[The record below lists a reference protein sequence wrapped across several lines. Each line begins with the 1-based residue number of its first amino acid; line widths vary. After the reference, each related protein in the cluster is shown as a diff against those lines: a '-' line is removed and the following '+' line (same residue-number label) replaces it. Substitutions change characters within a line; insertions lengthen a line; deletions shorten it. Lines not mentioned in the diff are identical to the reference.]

1 MNYDD
6 SIKHSLSKSVL
17 RLGYECRDLAIENA
31 LLRAKVD
38 RLRGII
44 IFWVAA
50 VATYVLGYFV
60 F

>member
-6 SIKHSLSKSVL
+6 SIKQSLSKNVL
-17 RLGYECRDLAIENA
+17 RLGYECRDLSVENA

-38 RLRGII
+38 RLTGII
-44 IFWVAA
+44 TFLVSAVAA
-50 VATYVLGYFV
+50 YVLGYFV